1 MSEASVTLTTASSGS
16 VSTVSRTPAAPLVVL
31 VLTDRAE
38 FADRFS
44 SQLDPAWFKVRKA
57 KPRQWPDGLEA
68 DAVLIDIPA
77 DDPKAIEKALA
88 AACHLHNGSAAVV
101 AVGDRLS
108 RAERIALY
116 HAGVLACLAAEDE
129 SGLRSRGCF
138 GGVGSEELAAHL
150 ASLVTARRTSGVAIA
165 RLREH
170 TRNLDEQ
177 LRLAQ
182 RLQMDF
188 LPRRMPEVI
197 GGRFAARLEPAAWVS
212 GDFYD
217 IFRLDERHVGFYVAD
232 AVGHGVPA
240 ALLTVFVKKSLQ
252 TKRIDGKQYELI
264 PPDEALRLLNADLLS
279 AELRETPFITLV
291 YGVYNE
297 ETRRCCY
304 ARAGHPKPILLGP
317 QGSLETLEGDGPL
330 LGVFAGAT
338 FEARE
343 RPLAP
348 GERLLLY
355 TDGAERIEGERR
367 ANPAALLEVLRASAL
382 LPLEALIDSVFDAVH
397 AATGGRHLADDVTLV
412 AMELTPPTP

>member
-1 MSEASVTLTTASSGS
+1 MSEASVTLTTAFSGS

-31 VLTDRAE
+31 VLTGRPE

-44 SQLDPAWFKVRKA
+44 SQLDPAWFEVRKA
-57 KPRQWPDGLEA
+57 KPRQWLDGLEA

-101 AVGDRLS
+101 AIGDRLS

-129 SGLRSRGCF
+129 
-138 GGVGSEELAAHL
+138 SEELAAHL

-279 AELRETPFITLV
+279 AELRETPFITMV

-397 AATGGRHLADDVTLV
+397 AATGGQHLADDVTLV
-412 AMELTPPTP
+412 AMELATL

>member
-31 VLTDRAE
+31 VVTDRAE

-44 SQLDPAWFKVRKA
+44 SQLDSAWFEVRKA
-57 KPRQWPDGLEA
+57 KARQWPDGLEA

-77 DDPKAIEKALA
+77 DDPRAIEKALA
-88 AACHLHNGSAAVV
+88 AACHLRSGSAAVV
-101 AVGDRLS
+101 AIGDRLS
-108 RAERIALY
+108 RAQRIALY

-129 SGLRSRGCF
+129 S
-138 GGVGSEELAAHL
+138 EELAAHL
-150 ASLVTARRTSGVAIA
+150 ASLVTARRTSSAAIA
-165 RLREH
+165 RLRQH

-188 LPRRMPEVI
+188 LPRRMPEVV
-197 GGRFAARLEPAAWVS
+197 GGRFAARLEPAAWVA

-252 TKRIDGKQYELI
+252 TKRIEGKQYELI
-264 PPDEALRLLNADLLS
+264 PPEEALRLLNTDLLS
-279 AELRETPFITLV
+279 AELKEAPFITMV

-297 ETRRCCY
+297 ESRQCCY
-304 ARAGHPKPILLGP
+304 ARAGHPKPVLLGP

-330 LGVFAGAT
+330 LGIFAGAT

-343 RPLAP
+343 RTLAP

-355 TDGAERIEGERR
+355 TDGAERIEAERR

-382 LPLEALIDSVFDAVH
+382 LPVEALIDSVFDAVH
-397 AATGGRHLADDVTLV
+397 AATGGQHLADDVTLV
-412 AMELTPPTP
+412 AMELAPP